1 MNHNFSRESIKIEIR
16 WIWGAA
22 FSPVQILKERVGHGA
37 TKESVPTR
45 LYATEVCA
53 RLAGFFYPRT
63 RRWGTA
69 DTAGQSSG
77 SPSAA
82 PQRPGWRELP
92 LA

>member
-22 FSPVQILKERVGHGA
+22 FSPVQILRERVGHGA

-53 RLAGFFYPRT
+53 RLAGFFTPGRVVGVLRILQVSQVGPR
-63 RRWGTA
+63 
-69 DTAGQSSG
+69 
-77 SPSAA
+77 P
-82 PQRPGWRELP
+82 P
-92 LA
+92 LLNDRGGANFP